1 MLGRQGGVGPMLPDG
16 GARRSI
22 PTRRLI
28 IRDMSFIENFGTG
41 TLADGFTGLGDFESV
56 EDMLSR

>member
-1 MLGRQGGVGPMLPDG
+1 MLPDG
-16 GARRSI
+16 GAFTRRSI

-28 IRDMSFIENFGTG
+28 VRDMSFIENFGTG